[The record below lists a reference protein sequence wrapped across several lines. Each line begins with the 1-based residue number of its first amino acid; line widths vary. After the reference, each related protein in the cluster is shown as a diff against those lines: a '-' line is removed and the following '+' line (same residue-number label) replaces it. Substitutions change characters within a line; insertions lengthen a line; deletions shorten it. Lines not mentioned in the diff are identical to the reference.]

1 MFYMEFKVIS
11 EKEKEIEIS
20 AIGADDTLM
29 YPLLTEILKNE
40 KVVEAKYVKGHPDLD
55 VPSIFVRVSSGD
67 PKSALKKAAEKL
79 NGDFSDLRKKVEKKL
94 R

>member
-1 MFYMEFKVIS
+1 MDYMEFRVLS

-20 AIGADDTLM
+20 AIGADDTII

-55 VPSIFVRVSSGD
+55 VPSLVVRVSSGD
-67 PKSALKKAAEKL
+67 PKSALKKAAENL
-79 NGDFSDLRKKVEKKL
+79 NGNFSDLRKKVEKKL
-94 R
+94 L